1 MKSLYDFIVEPLGDK
16 YNNEIKVGNK
26 KLVVNTKIE
35 SWTFINRIAKV
46 IEVPIAFKTKIKKGD
61 TN

>member
-35 SWTFINRIAKV
+35 
-46 IEVPIAFKTKIKKGD
+46 
-61 TN
+61 

>member
-16 YNNEIKVGNK
+16 YNNEIQVGDK

-35 SWTFINRIAKV
+35 Y
-46 IEVPIAFKTKIKKGD
+46 
-61 TN
+61 

>member
-16 YNNEIKVGNK
+16 YNNEIQVGGK

-35 SWTFINRIAKV
+35 SWTFVNRLAKV
-46 IEVPIAFKTKIKKGD
+46 I
-61 TN
+61 